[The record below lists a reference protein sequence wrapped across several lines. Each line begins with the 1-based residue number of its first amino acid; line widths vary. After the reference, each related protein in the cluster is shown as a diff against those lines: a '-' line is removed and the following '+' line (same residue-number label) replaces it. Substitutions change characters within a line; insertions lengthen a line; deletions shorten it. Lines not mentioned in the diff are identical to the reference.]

1 MSKDPMKTDI
11 NQTHP
16 RLLSEVIG
24 QKPVVDYLKLSLD
37 AYFNIR
43 AASQQSDVPFGPV
56 LFAGPSGTG
65 KTLIANIV
73 HAELGNDKLIETNGQ
88 TLMSKTELYSVLIG
102 ADANSTVFID
112 EAQGLN
118 TAAQHI
124 LLTALSEKKLYVPA
138 AMNGSGSCALPLT
151 NFTTLMA
158 STHEYLLQD
167 ALRNRMRIYCRFEY
181 YSIQDLI
188 EIVRQRITA
197 LKWEVESDDVLQ
209 WIAQG
214 CKHTPRL
221 ALNRNL
227 MTAWHVTLGHRRKVI
242 TLEDVKEAFFHLQ
255 IDRQGL
261 DQVDRSYLRVVFESK
276 RTSLS
281 VLSSV
286 LSLPAYTIQRIVEPY
301 LFKRGFVRKD
311 GSLRVL
317 TETGRKYIQNS
328 GCNEEV
334 L

>member
-1 MSKDPMKTDI
+1 MSKRPMKTDI
-11 NQTHP
+11 NQINP
-16 RLLSEVIG
+16 RLLSAVIG
-24 QKPVVDYLKLSLD
+24 QKPVVDYLKLSLE
-37 AYFNIR
+37 AHFNIR
-43 AASQQSDVPFGPV
+43 ADCQESDVSFGPV
-56 LFAGPSGTG
+56 LLAGPSGTG
-65 KTLIANIV
+65 KTMIAKII

-88 TLMSKTELYSVLIG
+88 TLKSKTELYAVLIG
-102 ADANSTVFID
+102 ADANTTVFID

-138 AMNGSGSCALPLT
+138 AMNAAGSCALPLA
-151 NFTTLMA
+151 NFTTVLA

-181 YSIQDLI
+181 YSIQDI
-188 EIVRQRITA
+188 VEIVRQRIMA

-209 WIAQG
+209 LIAQG

-227 MTAWHVTLGHRRKVI
+227 MTAWHVTLGHGRRVI
-242 TLEDVKEAFFHLQ
+242 TLEDVKEAFVHLQ
-255 IDRQGL
+255 IDSQGL
-261 DQVDRSYLRVVFESK
+261 DQVDRNYLRVVLESK

-286 LSLPAYTIQRIVEPY
+286 LSLPAYTVQRIVEPY
-301 LFKRGFVRKD
+301 LFKRGFVRKE
-311 GSLRVL
+311 GSLRVI
-317 TETGRKYIQNS
+317 TEAGKNYIQNA
-328 GCNEEV
+328 G
-334 L
+334 LQ